1 MGRFIN
7 IDGIDIEVVRKK
19 GKRTMSLKIN
29 RKTGLP
35 ELSIPFLCPLFVAKN
50 FVQSHA
56 IWLKKSVETTSPKQY
71 FEDKMKLDILGQ
83 NVTICHTDT
92 HCATHIENGKLLVSG
107 NMDHLHRRVKD
118 FIKKQV
124 YDYICKKAQ
133 EVAKITDKS
142 ISKITIRDTS
152 SRWGSC
158 SSARGLSFCWRLALA
173 PTFVLDYVIIHEVA
187 HLTHMD
193 HSAAFWAHV
202 KVLGG
207 QTQKAK
213 KWLNENADYL
223 HSFV

>member
-7 IDGIDIEVVRKK
+7 IDGIDVEVVRKK

-35 ELSIPFLCPLFVAKN
+35 QLSIPFLCPLFVAKS

-56 IWLKKSVETTSPKQY
+56 IWLKKSVETTPSKQY
-71 FEDKMKLDILGQ
+71 FYAGMKLSVLGQ
-83 NVTICHTDT
+83 EVIVVHTNER
-92 HCATHIENGKLLVSG
+92 CATHIEDGKLIVSG
-107 NMDHLHRRVKD
+107 VPEHLHRRVKD
-118 FIKKQV
+118 YIKKQA
-124 YDYICKKAQ
+124 YDYICIKAF
-133 EVAKITDKS
+133 ETAKS
-142 ISKITIRDTS
+142 AGRNISKITIRDTS

-158 SSARGLSFCWRLALA
+158 SSSRGLSFCWRLALA

-187 HLTHMD
+187 HLSYMD
-193 HSAAFWAHV
+193 HSALFWGHV
-202 KVLGG
+202 KSLGG

-213 KWLNENADYL
+213 KWLNENANYL